1 METRLKRL
9 HLHGVPGRFPT
20 WRFTEKT
27 GNLVRKSKGGVDWWR
42 YQQVF
47 SNSFILFYWAN

>member
-1 METRLKRL
+1 MEMRLKRL
-9 HLHGVPGRFPT
+9 LRGVPGRVPT

-27 GNLVRKSKGGVDWWR
+27 GNLVRKTKGGVDWWR